1 MSIESASLTVGVP
14 KETYAGERRVALIP
28 SSIAPLTKAGLRVI
42 IESSAGAEAGFPDQ
56 DYLAAGATIGS
67 RVEVFGSSDV
77 IFSVRTAG
85 ANRIAVQADLDLFR
99 SGQWLV
105 GLCDPFS
112 EPNLIMTLA
121 GKGVSCFALE
131 LLPRITRAQSMDVL
145 SSMASIAGY
154 KAVLLAAE
162 RLPRMFPMMMT
173 AAGTIAP
180 AKVFIMGVGVAGLQ
194 AIATARRLGAVVKAY
209 DIRPE
214 VKDEV
219 LSLGAKFVELDLKTD
234 NTSGG
239 GGYARQM
246 DEEFYRRQR
255 ELLTSV
261 IAESDVVI
269 TTAAVPGKKAP
280 MLVSSE
286 MVRRMPRRSLLID
299 LAAEQGGNCEL
310 TRPNETVLEN
320 DVSVVGCVNLPATVP
335 FHASQMY
342 ARNLS
347 TFLLSQV
354 KNGQKS
360 LNRSDDLVSSTLV
373 THEGQVV
380 HAKIREV
387 LGLAPLSNEVSAEK
401 PLSPTSAS

>member
-1 MSIESASLTVGVP
+1 
-14 KETYAGERRVALIP
+14 
-28 SSIAPLTKAGLRVI
+28 
-42 IESSAGAEAGFPDQ
+42 
-56 DYLAAGATIGS
+56 
-67 RVEVFGSSDV
+67 
-77 IFSVRTAG
+77 
-85 ANRIAVQADLDLFR
+85 
-99 SGQWLV
+99 
-105 GLCDPFS
+105 
-112 EPNLIMTLA
+112 
-121 GKGVSCFALE
+121 
-131 LLPRITRAQSMDVL
+131 
-145 SSMASIAGY
+145 
-154 KAVLLAAE
+154 
-162 RLPRMFPMMMT
+162 
-173 AAGTIAP
+173 
-180 AKVFIMGVGVAGLQ
+180 
-194 AIATARRLGAVVKAY
+194 
-209 DIRPE
+209 
-214 VKDEV
+214 
-219 LSLGAKFVELDLKTD
+219 
-234 NTSGG
+234 
-239 GGYARQM
+239 
-246 DEEFYRRQR
+246 
-255 ELLTSV
+255 
-261 IAESDVVI
+261 
-269 TTAAVPGKKAP
+269 

-320 DVSVVGCVNLPATVP
+320 DVSIVGCVNLPATVP